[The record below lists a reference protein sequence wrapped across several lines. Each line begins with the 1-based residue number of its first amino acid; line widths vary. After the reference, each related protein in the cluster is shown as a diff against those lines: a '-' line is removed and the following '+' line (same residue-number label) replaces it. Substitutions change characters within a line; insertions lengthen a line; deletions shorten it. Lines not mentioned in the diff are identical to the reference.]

1 MAIAVLELSLSKP
14 TPDKTSPEGALFAG
28 LIKEIRRE
36 RRLTQQQVADNWDLT
51 VDGYRPWER
60 GERRQL
66 RTSQIKS
73 LAAALTI
80 PEADLMARLREKGIL
95 PDEGDCRPSLRAQ
108 LADLFGPDS
117 ADEVDK
123 LVRELAEMPESD
135 RQQLLAT
142 IRYQIAG
149 YHVSHQRD

>member
-1 MAIAVLELSLSKP
+1 MAIAVLEFMLSKP
-14 TPDKTSPEGALFAG
+14 TPDKTSPEGLLLAG
-28 LIKEIRRE
+28 VLKEIRRE

-60 GERRQL
+60 GERHL
-66 RTSQIKS
+66 RTNQITS

-80 PEADLMARLREKGIL
+80 SEADLMTRLRAQGLL
-95 PDEGDCRPSLRAQ
+95 PDEGDYQPSLRAQ
-108 LADLFGPDS
+108 LAGLFGPDS
-117 ADEVDK
+117 ADAVDS
-123 LVRELAEMPESD
+123 LVRELAEMPEAD
-135 RQQLLAT
+135 RQQFLAT